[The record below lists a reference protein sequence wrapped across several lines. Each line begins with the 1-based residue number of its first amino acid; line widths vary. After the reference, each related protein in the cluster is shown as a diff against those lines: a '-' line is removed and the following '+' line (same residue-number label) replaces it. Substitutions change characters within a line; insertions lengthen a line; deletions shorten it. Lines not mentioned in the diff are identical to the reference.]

1 MTTAGVRRAFG
12 SVMAHP
18 ERHTPSFP
26 IARLDLVEEA
36 RQLRA
41 SPIPHG
47 HVAKTVLHNA
57 DLRVVLM
64 VLQRGAR
71 IPRHHAKGS
80 LLVQVLDGRA
90 IVTLL
95 DTSFDL
101 GAGQVLAIEPEL
113 AHALVAIEDSA
124 LLLTIAH

>member
-1 MTTAGVRRAFG
+1 
-12 SVMAHP
+12 MAHP
-18 ERHTPSFP
+18 ERHPSNTFP
-26 IARLDLVEEA
+26 IARLDLVEEV

-64 VLQRGAR
+64 VLQRGAS

-80 LLVQVLDGRA
+80 LIIQALDGRV

-95 DTSFDL
+95 DSSFDL
-101 GAGQVLAIEPEL
+101 GPSTVLAIEPEI

>member
-1 MTTAGVRRAFG
+1 MTT
-12 SVMAHP
+12 
-18 ERHTPSFP
+18 TFP
-26 IARLDLVEEA
+26 IARLDLVEEV

-47 HVAKTVLHNA
+47 HVAKTVLHNS

-64 VLQRGAR
+64 VLQRGAT

-80 LLVQVLDGRA
+80 LIIQALDGRVV
-90 IVTLL
+90 VTLL
-95 DTSFDL
+95 DSSFEL
-101 GAGQVLAIEPEL
+101 GPSNALAIEPQTE
-113 AHALVAIEDSA
+113 HALVAIEDSA